1 MLKGPDLELF
11 KTGVQRATESHCGD
25 GLDAALAELGW
36 VDALEE
42 DRRAA
47 VSVLFEC
54 QGSAHATSSALDR
67 VLLGALGVVADATLP
82 VCLPPLRE
90 AGPSAVLT
98 DGRCT
103 VRGVAQALGHGQVD
117 VTVHLQQR

>member
-1 MLKGPDLELF
+1 M
-11 KTGVQRATESHCGD
+11 
-25 GLDAALAELGW
+25 
-36 VDALEE
+36 EE

-103 VRGVAQALGHGQVD
+103 TVRGHSVHRFRCQVRGD
-117 VTVHLQQR
+117 QVWVEV